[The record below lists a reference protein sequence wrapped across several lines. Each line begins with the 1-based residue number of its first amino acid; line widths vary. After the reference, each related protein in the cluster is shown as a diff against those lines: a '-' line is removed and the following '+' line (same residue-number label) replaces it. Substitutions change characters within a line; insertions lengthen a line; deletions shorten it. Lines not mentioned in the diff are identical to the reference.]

1 MNVKELFVKH
11 ENEFLN
17 YKADPSLED
26 KVHDFVVFES
36 LVKFVKRGDL
46 IGNLGHEEIYL
57 NVDVDEVISV
67 LSEGDLVKLIRC
79 GLRYS
84 DEDECFVMFT

>member
-1 MNVKELFVKH
+1 MNVKELFEKH

-17 YKADPSLED
+17 YRADPSLED

-46 IGNLGHEEIYL
+46 IGNLGYEEIYL
-57 NVDVDEVISV
+57 NVDVAEVV
-67 LSEGDLVKLIRC
+67 NTLSEDALVKLIRC

-84 DEDECFVMFT
+84 DEHECFVMFT

>member
-1 MNVKELFVKH
+1 MNAKELFDKH

-17 YKADPSLED
+17 YRADPSLED

-46 IGNLGHEEIYL
+46 ICNLGYEEIYL
-57 NVDVDEVISV
+57 NVDVAEVV
-67 LSEGDLVKLIRC
+67 NTLSEDELVRLIRC

-84 DEDECFVMFT
+84 ECHECFVMFT